1 MTKRLEV
8 DQFIAS
14 AYLLFVGFF
23 TFLSLVVFYREIIMS
38 IKTVTP
44 QYVLA
49 AFSIVG
55 SSLLLLVTLV
65 TLATKQIIEKPQSK
79 IEGDNFKST
88 AQEQNKETINLIESF
103 KEVKTT
109 FEDLYKSAARYEK
122 GIVEN
127 AILPSME
134 NNFFVTTEN
143 GSPELK
149 QYLDVSTTG
158 VFQRSSFELRQLQ
171 GMRLE
176 YVTLLREI
184 GITSVYGL
192 SLQNPDELFN
202 KIQERI
208 RSRKWGRDWIPTK
221 GMILHWVRIA
231 NQM

>member
-1 MTKRLEV
+1 MAKRFEA
-8 DQFIAS
+8 DQFITS
-14 AYLLFVGFF
+14 AYLLFVGCF

-65 TLATKQIIEKPQSK
+65 TLATKQYIEKPQSK
-79 IEGDNFKST
+79 IEGDDVKSL
-88 AQEQNKETINLIESF
+88 AQERARVIETF
-103 KEVKTT
+103 KEAKTSV
-109 FEDLYKSAARYEK
+109 EDLYQSAARSEK

-127 AILPSME
+127 AILPSMK

-149 QYLDVSTTG
+149 QYLGVSTTG

-184 GITSVYGL
+184 GITSVYDL
-192 SLQNPDELFN
+192 SLQNPDEIFN

-221 GMILHWVRIA
+221 GMILHWIRIA
-231 NQM
+231 NQT

>member
-1 MTKRLEV
+1 MAKRFEA
-8 DQFIAS
+8 DQFITS
-14 AYLLFVGFF
+14 AYLLFVGCF
-23 TFLSLVVFYREIIMS
+23 TFLSLIVFYREIIMS

-65 TLATKQIIEKPQSK
+65 TLATKQYIEKPQSK
-79 IEGDNFKST
+79 IEGDDVKSL
-88 AQEQNKETINLIESF
+88 AQERARVIETF
-103 KEVKTT
+103 KEAKTSV
-109 FEDLYKSAARYEK
+109 EDLYKNAAKYEK

-127 AILPSME
+127 AILPSMK

-149 QYLDVSTTG
+149 QYLGVSTTG

-184 GITSVYGL
+184 GITSVYDL
-192 SLQNPDELFN
+192 SLQNPDEIFN

-221 GMILHWVRIA
+221 GMILHWIRIA
-231 NQM
+231 NQT

>member
-1 MTKRLEV
+1 MTKRFEA
-8 DQFIAS
+8 DQFITS
-14 AYLLFVGFF
+14 AYLLFVGIF

-65 TLATKQIIEKPQSK
+65 TLSTNQISEKTQLL
-79 IEGDNFKST
+79 IEGDNIKSL
-88 AQEQNKETINLIESF
+88 AQEQDKEAINVIEAF
-103 KEVKTT
+103 KEVKTSV
-109 FEDLYKSAARYEK
+109 EDLYKSTARYEK

-127 AILPSME
+127 AILTSRK
-134 NNFFVTTEN
+134 NNYFVTTEN

-149 QYLDVSTTG
+149 QYLGASSTG
-158 VFQRSSFELRQLQ
+158 VFQQPPFELRQLQ

-176 YVTLLREI
+176 YVTLLREM
-184 GITSVYGL
+184 GITSVYDL

-202 KIQERI
+202 QIQERI
-208 RSRKWGRDWIPTK
+208 KSRKWGRDWIPTK

-231 NQM
+231 NQT

>member
-1 MTKRLEV
+1 
-8 DQFIAS
+8 
-14 AYLLFVGFF
+14 
-23 TFLSLVVFYREIIMS
+23 MS

-65 TLATKQIIEKPQSK
+65 TLATKQIIEKRQSK
-79 IEGDNFKST
+79 IKGDNIKSL
-88 AQEQNKETINLIESF
+88 AQERARVIGTF
-103 KEVKTT
+103 KEVKTSV
-109 FEDLYKSAARYEK
+109 EDLYQSAARYEK

-127 AILPSME
+127 ANLASMK
-134 NNFFVTTEN
+134 NNYFVTTEN

-149 QYLDVSTTG
+149 QYVGVSSTG
-158 VFQRSSFELRQLQ
+158 VFQRPSFELRQLQ

-184 GITSVYGL
+184 GVTCVYDL

-202 KIQERI
+202 KMKERI

-221 GMILHWVRIA
+221 GMILHWIRIA
-231 NQM
+231 NQT

>member
-1 MTKRLEV
+1 MAKRFEA
-8 DQFIAS
+8 DQFITS
-14 AYLLFVGFF
+14 AYLLFVGCF

-65 TLATKQIIEKPQSK
+65 TLASKQYIEKPQSK
-79 IEGDNFKST
+79 IKRDNIKSL
-88 AQEQNKETINLIESF
+88 AQERARVIETF
-103 KEVKTT
+103 KEAKTSV
-109 FEDLYKSAARYEK
+109 EDLYKSAARSEK

-134 NNFFVTTEN
+134 N

-149 QYLDVSTTG
+149 QYLGVSTTG

-184 GITSVYGL
+184 GITSVYDL
-192 SLQNPDELFN
+192 SLQNPDEIFN

-221 GMILHWVRIA
+221 GMILHWIRIA
-231 NQM
+231 NQT

>member
-1 MTKRLEV
+1 MAKRFEA
-8 DQFIAS
+8 DQFITS
-14 AYLLFVGFF
+14 AYLLFVGCF

-65 TLATKQIIEKPQSK
+65 TLATKQYIEKPQSK
-79 IEGDNFKST
+79 IKRDNIKSL
-88 AQEQNKETINLIESF
+88 AQERTRVIETLNEA
-103 KEVKTT
+103 KTSV
-109 FEDLYKSAARYEK
+109 EDLYQSAARSEK

-127 AILPSME
+127 AILPSMK

-149 QYLDVSTTG
+149 QYLGVSTTG
-158 VFQRSSFELRQLQ
+158 VFQRSSFKLRQLQ
-171 GMRLE
+171 GMKLE

-184 GITSVYGL
+184 GITSVYDL
-192 SLQNPDELFN
+192 SLQNPDEIFN

-221 GMILHWVRIA
+221 GMILHWIRIA
-231 NQM
+231 NQT

>member
-1 MTKRLEV
+1 MAKRFEA
-8 DQFIAS
+8 DQFITS
-14 AYLLFVGFF
+14 AYLLFVGCF

-65 TLATKQIIEKPQSK
+65 TLASKQYIEKPQSK
-79 IEGDNFKST
+79 IKRDNIKSL
-88 AQEQNKETINLIESF
+88 AQERARVIETF
-103 KEVKTT
+103 KEAKTSV
-109 FEDLYKSAARYEK
+109 EDLYKSAARYEK

-127 AILPSME
+127 AILPSMK

-149 QYLDVSTTG
+149 QYLGVSTTG

-184 GITSVYGL
+184 GITSVYDL
-192 SLQNPDELFN
+192 SLQNPDEIFN

-221 GMILHWVRIA
+221 GMILHWIRIA
-231 NQM
+231 NQT

>member
-1 MTKRLEV
+1 MAKRFEA
-8 DQFIAS
+8 DQFITS
-14 AYLLFVGFF
+14 AYLLFVGCF

-65 TLATKQIIEKPQSK
+65 TLATKQYIEKPQSK
-79 IEGDNFKST
+79 TKGDNIKSL
-88 AQEQNKETINLIESF
+88 AQEQNKETINVIETF
-103 KEVKTT
+103 KEAKTSV
-109 FEDLYKSAARYEK
+109 EDLYISTARSEK

-127 AILPSME
+127 AILPSMK

-149 QYLDVSTTG
+149 QYLGVSTTG

-184 GITSVYGL
+184 GITSVYDL
-192 SLQNPDELFN
+192 SLQNPDEIFN

-221 GMILHWVRIA
+221 GMILHWIRIA
-231 NQM
+231 NQT

>member
-1 MTKRLEV
+1 MTKRIEA
-8 DQFIAS
+8 DQLITS

-23 TFLSLVVFYREIIMS
+23 TFLSLAVFYREIIMS

-65 TLATKQIIEKPQSK
+65 TLATEQYIEKPQLK
-79 IEGDNFKST
+79 IEGDNFKSL
-88 AQEQNKETINLIESF
+88 AQERARVIETF
-103 KEVKTT
+103 KGAKTSV
-109 FEDLYKSAARYEK
+109 EDLYKSAARYEK

-127 AILPSME
+127 AILPSMK

-184 GITSVYGL
+184 GVTSVYDL
-192 SLQNPDELFN
+192 SLQNPNELFN

-221 GMILHWVRIA
+221 GMILHWIRIA
-231 NQM
+231 NQT